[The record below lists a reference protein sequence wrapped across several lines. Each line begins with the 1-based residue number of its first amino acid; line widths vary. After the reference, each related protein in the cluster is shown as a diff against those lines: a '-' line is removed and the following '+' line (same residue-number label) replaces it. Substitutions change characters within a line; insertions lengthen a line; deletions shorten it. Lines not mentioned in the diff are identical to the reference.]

1 MFATTPRAGQH
12 RSFVM
17 SQLSAHNVAHNDKV
31 AHKLVQSD
39 YERWETC
46 QYLGFDKPLLLHQCG
61 TLSLFPLPLADI
73 AAQNLD
79 LLYHTHSMAG
89 IAGSEGQLL
98 EEDSVGVAGAG
109 LKARPKIEVE
119 ANVCM
124 VAILI
129 VGGILDG
136 QDVEGNHDPIYGH
149 QNRLLFLVDLKARA
163 VAT

>member
-1 MFATTPRAGQH
+1 
-12 RSFVM
+12 
-17 SQLSAHNVAHNDKV
+17 
-31 AHKLVQSD
+31 
-39 YERWETC
+39 
-46 QYLGFDKPLLLHQCG
+46 LHQCG

-79 LLYHTHSMAG
+79 LLYHTHSMAS
-89 IAGSEGQLL
+89 IACSEGQLL
-98 EEDSVGVAGAG
+98 KEDSIGVTGAR

-163 VAT
+163 AAT